1 MNKHKLIADIYGVMY
16 ILEKEYGKEN
26 FEKEFE
32 KLKLEAI
39 VMLADD
45 ERERMESVFI

>member
-1 MNKHKLIADIYGVMY
+1 MY

-45 ERERMESVFI
+45 ERERMESNLFDINSYRL